1 NSSESKNSF
10 IGSFLQPPDKMLPEA
25 VTSIESKKLAAV
37 GGDRL
42 YLHDNQAV
50 MAAVKILQG
59 KIHRLNLEKS
69 QAEDKLCCLST
80 AAAQYKPL
88 EHEPSRK
95 NTAHQELMQ
104 QRKDVNVQLNEAQS
118 RCSLLDKQLD
128 YMRKMVSSAELE
140 KTMFL
145 RQQAQLQKAEDPNQL
160 ELHTKLQ
167 KLEMLEKEYL
177 KLAATQRVVED
188 KIKDLEEKLHKEEH
202 LRKLIQDKTV
212 LLQTGFEINRILMSS
227 VTSENKPKKAN
238 GKKKKNKKKN
248 TTMKKVHPSQLLV
261 KAGELPFVAGK
272 VTTSGISGCGA
283 LSKLISSSSTSPTAP
298 RSFSDLLF
306 ALQDELGQTS
316 FEHQELLKKIQEN
329 QDSRSHG
336 GLEQERDCLVK
347 WMEIKGKQIP
357 KLKEHQATMQKLKR
371 KTQKL
376 KRGAAHVKLKCGD
389 QKKANEI
396 AVTMRE
402 SMSKSCPVPRSRN
415 SLQLLR
421 SVQKL
426 QSTLNKDDI
435 MWEQ

>member
-50 MAAVKILQG
+50 MAAVKILQE
-59 KIHRLNLEKS
+59 KIHRLKLEKS
-69 QAEDKLCCLST
+69 QAEDKLCSLSA

-88 EHEPSRK
+88 EHEPCRK
-95 NTAHQELMQ
+95 DAAHQELMQ
-104 QRKDVNVQLNEAQS
+104 QRKDVNVQLSEAQS

-145 RQQAQLQKAEDPNQL
+145 RQQLQKAEDQNQL

-177 KLAATQRVVED
+177 KLAATQRIVED

-202 LRKLIQDKTV
+202 LRKLIQEKTV

-227 VTSENKPKKAN
+227 VTSENKPEKAN

-248 TTMKKVHPSQLLV
+248 ATMKKMYPSQLLV
-261 KAGELPFVAGK
+261 KADGLPFVAGK
-272 VTTSGISGCGA
+272 VSTSGISGWGA
-283 LSKLISSSSTSPTAP
+283 LSKLISSSSTSPTTT

-316 FEHQELLKKIQEN
+316 FEHQELLKKIQET
-329 QDSRSHG
+329 QDSRSHE
-336 GLEQERDCLVK
+336 GLEQERDCLVEQ
-347 WMEIKGKQIP
+347 MEIKGKQIP
-357 KLKEHQATMQKLKR
+357 KLKEHQVMQKLKR

-376 KRGAAHVKLKCGD
+376 KQGAAHVKLKCGD

-402 SMSKSCPVPRSRN
+402 SMSKSCPAPRSRN
-415 SLQLLR
+415 SLQLLK

-426 QSTLNKDDI
+426 QSTLKKDDI
-435 MWEQ
+435 VWEQ